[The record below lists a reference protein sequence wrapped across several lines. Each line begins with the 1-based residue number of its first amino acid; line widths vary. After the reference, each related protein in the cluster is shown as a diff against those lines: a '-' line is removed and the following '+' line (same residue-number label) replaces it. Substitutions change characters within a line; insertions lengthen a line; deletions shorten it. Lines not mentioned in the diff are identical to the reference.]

1 MRGTTDDALSLCMV
15 YVSGPEISSLKFK
28 RKTTSRPLGQSKVRP
43 EIERESKVNH
53 WKAANDQE
61 EARLKPRDGR
71 CEHPERIGN

>member
-53 WKAANDQE
+53 
-61 EARLKPRDGR
+61 
-71 CEHPERIGN
+71 